1 MARKQ
6 SRSTSRTAPA
16 SRSYDPKARSPFV
29 QIAGTLGGTLIGMLA
44 IIGIFAREA
53 AAVAMP
59 LVAAAVMILGIF
71 LGYFASRR

>member
-1 MARKQ
+1 MARK
-6 SRSTSRTAPA
+6 STRTPTASSTRSTERN
-16 SRSYDPKARSPFV
+16 PFT

-44 IIGIFAREA
+44 IIGIFARES

-71 LGYFASRR
+71 LGYFASKR